1 MSRPLVVAMAMFAL
15 AAPLAAQD
23 SVATAV
29 TAPLPKR
36 KPGPTLPKATAAARA
51 HAHARS
57 AKADSAKAAATAS
70 AALTP
75 DPARAA
81 TPAPAAAARV
91 GIAPATRTPAVPAAA
106 AATVT
111 VEPTAAA
118 PGVRPSEPPPS
129 RPLASGPP
137 GVPATPLRLKFWW
150 ELDAG
155 YGSLK
160 FSCSLCVPDRSGGLA
175 GEGALGLRLA
185 RGFGL
190 GAHVALLRSS
200 RDGDREETWR
210 FGPVVRWAPNPGSG
224 FYLRGALDLLH
235 YRAHPLNDQQ
245 NNSGNRTKSN
255 ALGLGVGVGYDFP
268 VSRGLSLSPWG
279 EIIAGT
285 KADFIQGS
293 AVQRPVSITVL
304 QAGLAIRSR

>member
-23 SVATAV
+23 SVATTV

-36 KPGPTLPKATAAARA
+36 KPGPTLPKTTARA
-51 HAHARS
+51 RARS
-57 AKADSAKAAATAS
+57 AKADSAKQAASAS
-70 AALTP
+70 AALAPESSGAVTS
-75 DPARAA
+75 
-81 TPAPAAAARV
+81 APAAAARV
-91 GIAPATRTPAVPAAA
+91 SSAPATRSPAGAAPAV
-106 AATVT
+106 AATPLT
-111 VEPTAAA
+111 VETTAAA
-118 PGVRPSEPPPS
+118 PGVRSSEPPPG
-129 RPLASGPP
+129 RPLAGTAPE
-137 GVPATPLRLKFWW
+137 VPATPLRLKLWW
-150 ELDAG
+150 ELGAG

-175 GEGALGLRLA
+175 GEGALGLRLG

-190 GAHVALLRSS
+190 GAHVALLRGS

-245 NNSGNRTKSN
+245 NTSGNRTKSN
-255 ALGLGVGVGYDFP
+255 ALGLGVGVGYDVP